1 LNHKRWNL
9 LPTIPD
15 GLLSDSPDITPLIA
29 QLVYNRGLTESSRLD
44 AFLTADK
51 RLAGD
56 PFLLP
61 DMQQAV
67 TRVYRALLSGENI
80 AVYGDFDT
88 DGITSTALLVQG
100 LSSLGGNVIPYIP
113 SRINEGHGLKA
124 GVLEKLQGEGIS
136 LVISVDCGIT
146 GLTAVRKAR
155 QKGLDVIVT
164 DHHAPPEE
172 IPPAVAVVD
181 PKLPGSKFPFS
192 ELAGVGVAYKFLQA
206 LLLSLGREQ
215 LLDGVMDLVALGTV
229 ADMVPLIGENR
240 YLVKEGLKRMNTAPR
255 LGIREMMAQTRLIE
269 GNLVSENISWVIAPR
284 LNTASRMEHA
294 LPSYELLMT
303 DSIARAQ
310 QLVEWLERKNKERQ
324 QLTRKAVDEAR
335 EQVYVQGVRPLLM
348 VDDERYPTG
357 IAGLVAGRLTDEF
370 YRPAVVVGVGKKVSS
385 GSCRSIPEFNI
396 IEALSRC
403 GDIFSQFGG
412 HAQAAGFVVP
422 TQNLPLLRER
432 LLEMA
437 TEQLAGVDLRPRL
450 DIDIETS
457 LFSLTGDT
465 YDSIRQL
472 APFGQGNPLPTF
484 LSRRVEVVDS
494 RTMGNNGDH
503 IRLKVR
509 QDGSVWDAVGFGMGQ
524 EQPKVADVLD
534 IVHNLE
540 IDHWGG
546 QATLRL
552 NLLDFASSE

>member
-1 LNHKRWNL
+1 M
-9 LPTIPD
+9 
-15 GLLSDSPDITPLIA
+15 A
-29 QLVYNRGLTESSRLD
+29 QLVYNRGLIEPTRLEV
-44 AFLTADK
+44 FLTADE
-51 RLAGD
+51 RLVGD

-88 DGITSTALLVQG
+88 DGITATALLVQG

-113 SRINEGHGLKA
+113 GRVGEGHGLKTR
-124 GVLEKLQGEGIS
+124 VLEQLQRDGIS

-146 GLTAVRKAR
+146 GFEAVRKAR
-155 QKGLDVIVT
+155 RKGLDIIVT
-164 DHHAPPEE
+164 DHHAPPDE

-181 PKLPGSKFPFS
+181 PKLPGSEFPFT

-206 LLLSLGREQ
+206 LLISLGREQ

-229 ADMVPLIGENR
+229 ADMVPLISENR
-240 YLVKEGLKRMNTAPR
+240 YLVKEGLKRLNTAPR
-255 LGIREMMAQTRLIE
+255 LGIREMMAQSGLIE
-269 GNLVSENISWVIAPR
+269 GNLASENISWVIAPR
-284 LNTASRMEHA
+284 LNTASRMDHA
-294 LPSYELLMT
+294 MPSYELLMT
-303 DSIARAQ
+303 DSLEKAQ
-310 QLVEWLERKNKERQ
+310 QLVSWLEKKNTERQ
-324 QLTRKAVDEAR
+324 QLTRKAVAEAR
-335 EQVYVQGVRPLLM
+335 EQVFAQGVLPLLM
-348 VDDERYPTG
+348 VSDERYPAG
-357 IAGLVAGRLTDEF
+357 ISGLVAGRLAEEF
-370 YRPAVVVGVGKKVSS
+370 YRPAVVVSLGKRVCS

-412 HAQAAGFVVP
+412 HAQAAGFIVP
-422 TQNLPLLRER
+422 TRNLSLLHDR

-437 TEQLAGVDLRPRL
+437 VGQLVGVDLRPRL
-450 DIDIETS
+450 DIDAETTLS
-457 LFSLTGDT
+457 TLTGDT
-465 YDSIRQL
+465 YESIRRL

-509 QDGSVWDAVGFGMGQ
+509 QEGSVWDAVGFGMGP
-524 EQPKVADVLD
+524 EQPKVNDLID

-540 IDHWGG
+540 VDHWGG

-552 NLLDFASSE
+552 NMLDFAPAD